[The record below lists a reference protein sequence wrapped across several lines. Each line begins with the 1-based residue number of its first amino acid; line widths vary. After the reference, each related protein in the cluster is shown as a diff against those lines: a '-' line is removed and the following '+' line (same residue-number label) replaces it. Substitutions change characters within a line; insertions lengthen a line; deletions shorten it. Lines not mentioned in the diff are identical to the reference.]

1 MEADEPRH
9 ALVRGTRRDDC
20 QMGARAV
27 AANGQPVRR
36 EAELQTVF
44 GQPDQGIESVFARRG
59 KGMLG
64 RKTVVHARH
73 RALGIQRQPL
83 DKTIVRF
90 EIPPTQLPP

>member
-36 EAELQTVF
+36 EAESRTVF
-44 GQPDQGIESVFARRG
+44 GQPDQGIESVFSHGAGKGCSGARR
-59 KGMLG
+59 
-64 RKTVVHARH
+64 
-73 RALGIQRQPL
+73 
-83 DKTIVRF
+83 
-90 EIPPTQLPP
+90 